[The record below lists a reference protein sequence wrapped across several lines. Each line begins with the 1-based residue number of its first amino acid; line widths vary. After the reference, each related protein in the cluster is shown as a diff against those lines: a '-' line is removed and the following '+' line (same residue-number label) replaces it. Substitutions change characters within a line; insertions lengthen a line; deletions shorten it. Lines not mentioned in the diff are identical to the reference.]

1 MKNKLEYHDFWDVFM
16 DEYLPS
22 KISNEWLVQN
32 DSFVEET
39 VNMAFRNYELS
50 DMDDKIAMRFLSEF
64 FLLTFLYFKD
74 FNIY

>member
-50 DMDDKIAMRFLSEF
+50 DMDEKIAMRLLSEF

>member
-50 DMDDKIAMRFLSEF
+50 DMDDKIAMRLLSEF